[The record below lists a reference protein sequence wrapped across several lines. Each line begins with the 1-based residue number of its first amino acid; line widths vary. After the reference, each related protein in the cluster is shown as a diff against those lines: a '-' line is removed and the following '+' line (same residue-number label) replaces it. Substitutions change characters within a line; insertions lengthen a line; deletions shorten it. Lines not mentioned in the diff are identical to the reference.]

1 MQSTKNNTV
10 RWRDIFIIFS
20 FLVLFYGMF
29 SIVTNSI
36 KYTSDHIIL
45 SITIMLTLIGALFF
59 SLQRR
64 TTRHQSIMQF
74 VAGLFIVLAIFSQ
87 AILPQNHYFV
97 IVGLIDLIIFAA
109 NYAEKLQNASNMQK

>member
-29 SIVTNSI
+29 SIMTNSI
-36 KYTSDHIIL
+36 KYTSDHLIL
-45 SITIMLTLIGALFF
+45 SITIMLTLIGTLFF

-64 TTRHQSIMQF
+64 TTRHQSLMQF
-74 VAGLFIVLAIFSQ
+74 VASLFIVLAIFSQ

-97 IVGLIDLIIFAA
+97 IVGFIDLIIFAA